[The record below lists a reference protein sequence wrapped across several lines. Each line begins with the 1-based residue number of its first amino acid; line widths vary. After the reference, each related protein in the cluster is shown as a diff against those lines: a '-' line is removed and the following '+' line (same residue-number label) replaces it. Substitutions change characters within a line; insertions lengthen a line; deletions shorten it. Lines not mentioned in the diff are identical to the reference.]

1 MKKARLSLASL
12 LLSLMLLLSL
22 LACNT
27 VSAEGKW
34 ENATYR
40 RDKSF
45 GSGETTVTVTVKVEE
60 ESVTFTL
67 KTDKETLA
75 DALLE
80 HGLIEGEDA
89 GYGIYIK
96 KVNGITA
103 DYSLDGSW
111 WGVEQ
116 DGKPTSV
123 GASSLTLK
131 DGDHYDLVYS
141 K

>member
-1 MKKARLSLASL
+1 MKKTLSSL
-12 LLSLMLLLSL
+12 LTLLLTLLLVCSL
-22 LACNT
+22 IACNT
-27 VSAEGKW
+27 VDAEGKW

-40 RDKSF
+40 RDKTF
-45 GSGETTVTVTVKVEE
+45 GDGKTTVTVTVKVEE
-60 ESVTFTL
+60 AAVTFTL
-67 KTDKETLA
+67 KTDKTTLA

-80 HGLIEGEDA
+80 HSLIEGDES
-89 GYGIYIK
+89 GFGIYIK

-103 DYSLDGSW
+103 DYSVDGSW

-116 DGKPTSV
+116 DGKPTAV
-123 GASSLTLK
+123 GASSLTLT